1 MRMGDVLGEKKDDRV
16 HDQLFRLREQLL
28 ANERIWSG
36 FRRVEL
42 ELIGAHSLYD
52 LIAILAR
59 DLALTFPS
67 VDCVTVACFDPGY
80 EMLRLVEQGGD
91 AEDVITSFVPV
102 SHDALTG
109 LFPAPWRPWLGPC
122 NTSMQQLLFP
132 QTKESMRSVA
142 LAPLILRDQLIGTLN
157 QGSTDRGHFARD
169 VATDL
174 LEHLAAVVAM
184 CLDNAVSHERLKLDG
199 LTDQLTRIANRRFF
213 ERRMAQEM
221 EAWLRRREPIACM
234 IIDVDHFKGIN
245 DRHGHQV
252 GDRVLQEIAGL
263 LGRDLRGADMLARYG
278 GEEFVLL
285 MPHTTVEQAIQI
297 AERVRASV
305 EQQGFVDAD
314 RKRLSITVSIGVAAL
329 DGDLKLSGPEAAD
342 TLLRQADA
350 ALYRA
355 KERGRNRVV

>member
-1 MRMGDVLGEKKDDRV
+1 MNDVLGEKKEDRV
-16 HDQLFRLREQLL
+16 HDQLFRLRKQLL
-28 ANERIWSG
+28 ANEHIWSG

-52 LIAILAR
+52 LIAILSR
-59 DLALTFPS
+59 DLPLTFAS
-67 VDCVTVACFDPGY
+67 VDFVTVACFDPGY

-91 AEDVITSFVPV
+91 ADDVITSFVPV
-102 SHDALTG
+102 SHNALTG
-109 LFPAPWRPWLGPC
+109 LFSAPWRPWLGPC
-122 NTSMQQLLFP
+122 HNSLQQLLFP
-132 QTKESMRSVA
+132 QTKDPVSSVA
-142 LAPLILRDQLIGTLN
+142 LAPLILRDQLIGALN
-157 QGSTDRGHFARD
+157 QGSTDPGHFARD

-199 LTDQLTRIANRRFF
+199 LTDPLTRIANRRFF

-234 IIDVDHFKGIN
+234 LIDIDHFKGIN
-245 DRHGHQV
+245 DRHGHQI
-252 GDRVLQEIAGL
+252 GDRVLQEIAEL

-285 MPHTTVEQAIQI
+285 MPHTSAKQAIQI

-305 EQQGFVDAD
+305 EQQKFVDAN

-329 DGDLKLSGPEAAD
+329 DDDSKLSGPEAAD
-342 TLLRQADA
+342 ALLRRADA

-355 KERGRNRVV
+355 KDRGRNRVL